1 MSPISHF
8 PFFSSSHG
16 DLRLSWQ
23 STRVDAP
30 CHHATAFNLLSSAFR
45 CPRGRARS
53 RECFGR
59 ETMRRIAHGR
69 REKRETIAC
78 NLIQRTSERTKQM
91 EEEAGMSSKGTNE
104 RESQSDRDRKDKK
117 LSRKTIAD
125 VVPHEWPR
133 AEIHSNM
140 RLVRHPLELP
150 KTVIVKD
157 FPPCN

>member
-91 EEEAGMSSKGTNE
+91 EEEAGMSSKGTRE
-104 RESQSDRDRKDKK
+104 RESVGQRQKGQKK
-117 LSRKTIAD
+117 LSRKPSLMWFPT
-125 VVPHEWPR
+125 
-133 AEIHSNM
+133 NGL
-140 RLVRHPLELP
+140 RLRFTVICESAKHPLKMP
-150 KTVIVKD
+150 KLSL
-157 FPPCN
+157 